1 MCIELLLIPRCPNEA
16 AAVEVLKEALALAG
30 LDSMDVPIVVIT
42 SQADADQSGFVGSP
56 SVFFHGRDCIGRS

>member
-1 MCIELLLIPRCPNEA
+1 MCKELLLIPRCPNEA

-42 SQADADQSGFVGSP
+42 SQADADLDLCTRVARRPLAPRRQ
-56 SVFFHGRDCIGRS
+56 RS